1 MAVAHGLGVRFS
13 ARHVSSYLAFIAGAT
28 FKERAGGW
36 GVTVS
41 VPVFIVPARITVCN
55 GQTVL

>member
-1 MAVAHGLGVRFS
+1 MAVAHGLGVRLS
-13 ARHVSSYLAFIAGAT
+13 ARQVSRYLAFTACVT

-36 GVTVS
+36 RVTVS

-55 GQTVL
+55 GPTVP